1 MTPLTEITTTQ
12 AAALEFVHAF
22 PEYCKEVAIAV
33 LPIAAMFLLLQLITR
48 RYKKRQV
55 LKITGGII
63 YTYLGLVIFLTGVNI
78 GFMPTG
84 QYLGASI
91 GESSRSFLLIPIG
104 MLMGYFIVK
113 AEPAVHVL
121 TKQVEEVSNG
131 SITSRSMR
139 YGLSIGVAL
148 SVGIAMLRILTGIS
162 IMWFLV
168 PGYFLSIFLSFF
180 VPKIYTG
187 IAFDS
192 GGVASG
198 PMTATFLLPFAMGA
212 CNAVGGNILTDAFGI
227 VAMVAMTPLITIQT
241 LGLVSELKKKALA
254 KYYENQFE
262 QIEDVVLYFDE

>member
-1 MTPLTEITTTQ
+1 
-12 AAALEFVHAF
+12 
-22 PEYCKEVAIAV
+22 
-33 LPIAAMFLLLQLITR
+33 
-48 RYKKRQV
+48 
-55 LKITGGII
+55 
-63 YTYLGLVIFLTGVNI
+63 
-78 GFMPTG
+78 
-84 QYLGASI
+84 
-91 GESSRSFLLIPIG
+91 
-104 MLMGYFIVK
+104 
-113 AEPAVHVL
+113 
-121 TKQVEEVSNG
+121 
-131 SITSRSMR
+131 MR
-139 YGLSIGVAL
+139 YGLSIGVSL

-168 PGYFLSIFLSFF
+168 PGYFLSLFLSFF

-241 LGLVSELKKKALA
+241 LGLISELKKKALA

>member
-1 MTPLTEITTTQ
+1 
-12 AAALEFVHAF
+12 
-22 PEYCKEVAIAV
+22 
-33 LPIAAMFLLLQLITR
+33 
-48 RYKKRQV
+48 
-55 LKITGGII
+55 
-63 YTYLGLVIFLTGVNI
+63 
-78 GFMPTG
+78 
-84 QYLGASI
+84 
-91 GESSRSFLLIPIG
+91 
-104 MLMGYFIVK
+104 
-113 AEPAVHVL
+113 
-121 TKQVEEVSNG
+121 
-131 SITSRSMR
+131 MR
-139 YGLSIGVAL
+139 NGLSIGVAL

-162 IMWFLV
+162 IMWFLI
-168 PGYFLSIFLSFF
+168 PGYFLSILLSFF